1 MKRVGLMVIL
11 FAAFGLT
18 ACQNQTPTA
27 PNGAAGH
34 APVSGVL
41 HDDSGDSLSA
51 TLTASPSTINSGQSS
66 TLTWTTHE
74 AEQVYLDGVAVAQS
88 GSKSVSPTAT
98 KTYTLVAV
106 EEGQRVTSTAT
117 VTVSGGGSSGGGSC
131 GDDDDCSSSTVLR
144 GSVTATPATIQAGQA
159 STLNWTSSNATA
171 VYLDGASVAL
181 NGSKSVSPTATT
193 TYNLVAI
200 NGANKVTSS
209 ATVTVSATPP
219 PVAMPTASVTASS
232 MTIQSGQSVT
242 LTWGTTNATSATMNG
257 STVALNG
264 SQAFS
269 PTATTTYTLVAT
281 NSAGSATAT
290 ATVTVTAP
298 PPPVPMPTA
307 SLTASAA
314 TIQSGQSVT
323 LTWGTT
329 NATSATMNGTTVAL
343 NGSQAFSPTATTTYT
358 LVATNSAGS
367 VTRTATVTVTA
378 PPPPVPMPT
387 ALLNAMPA
395 AIQSGQSTTLQWAS
409 SNATTTTLDGSP
421 VSASGSRVVSPTAT
435 TTYTLVASNA
445 SGSAQSTVTVTVTA
459 PPPPVTP
466 LTYMTDIKP
475 IMDSNCIMCHGGPF
489 PTAGRDFSTYA
500 GVMTVV
506 TPGDPNSRIIQM
518 TMPGGP
524 MNGFLN
530 PDPLGKADI
539 IYRWIV
545 NFGAPQQ

>member
-27 PNGAAGH
+27 PSGAAGQ

-51 TLTASPSTINSGQSS
+51 TVTASPSTINPGQSS

-74 AEQVYLDGVAVAQS
+74 AEHVYLDGVAVAQS

-106 EEGQRVTSTAT
+106 EEDHRVTSTAT
-117 VTVSGGGSSGGGSC
+117 VTVSGGGSSGGSC

-144 GSVTATPATIQAGQA
+144 GSVTATPTTIQAGQA

-257 STVALNG
+257 GTVALNG
-264 SQAFS
+264 SQA
-269 PTATTTYTLVAT
+269 Y
-281 NSAGSATAT
+281 
-290 ATVTVTAP
+290 
-298 PPPVPMPTA
+298 
-307 SLTASAA
+307 
-314 TIQSGQSVT
+314 
-323 LTWGTT
+323 
-329 NATSATMNGTTVAL
+329 
-343 NGSQAFSPTATTTYT
+343 SPTATTTYT

-395 AIQSGQSTTLQWAS
+395 TIQSGMSTTLQWAS
-409 SNATTTTLDGSP
+409 SNATTITLDGSP
-421 VSASGSRVVSPTAT
+421 VNASGSRVVSPTAT

-445 SGSAQSTVTVTVTA
+445 SGSVQSAATVTVTA

-518 TMPGGP
+518 TKPGGP

>member
-1 MKRVGLMVIL
+1 MFL

-18 ACQNQTPTA
+18 ACQSQTPTA
-27 PNGAAGH
+27 PSGAAVG
-34 APVSGVL
+34 AAAGGVL
-41 HDDSGDSLSA
+41 HDDAEDSLSA
-51 TLTASPSTINSGQSS
+51 RLAASPSTIGAGQSS
-66 TLTWTTHE
+66 TLTWTTQG
-74 AEQVYLDGVAVAQS
+74 AEHAYLDGVEVARS
-88 GSKSVSPTAT
+88 GSKSVSPSAT

-106 EEGQRVTSTAT
+106 EEDHRVSSTAT
-117 VTVSGGGSSGGGSC
+117 VTVSGGGSC
-131 GDDDDCSSSTVLR
+131 DDDDDCHSSTTLR
-144 GSVTATPATIQAGQA
+144 GSVTATPTAIQAGQT

-171 VYLDGASVAL
+171 VYLDGVSVAL

-209 ATVTVSATPP
+209 ATVTVSTTPP
-219 PVAMPTASVTASS
+219 PVPMPTASLTASS
-232 MTIQSGQSVT
+232 TTIQSGQSVT

-264 SQAFS
+264 SQAYS
-269 PTATTTYTLVAT
+269 PT
-281 NSAGSATAT
+281 S
-290 ATVTVTAP
+290 
-298 PPPVPMPTA
+298 
-307 SLTASAA
+307 
-314 TIQSGQSVT
+314 
-323 LTWGTT
+323 
-329 NATSATMNGTTVAL
+329 
-343 NGSQAFSPTATTTYT
+343 TTTYT

-395 AIQSGQSTTLQWAS
+395 AIQSGQSTTLQWAT
-409 SNATTTTLDGSP
+409 SNATTITLGGSP
-421 VSASGSRVVSPTAT
+421 VNASGSRVVSPTAT

-445 SGSAQSTVTVTVTA
+445 SGTVQSTATVTVTA

-475 IMDSNCIMCHGGPF
+475 IMDSNCIMCHGGPQ

-506 TPGDPNSRIIQM
+506 TPGDPNSRLIQM
-518 TMPGGP
+518 TKPGAP

-530 PDPLGKADI
+530 PDPLGKADT